1 MTRLGAACGAFAAAA
16 VGVIGVTGV
25 FGASGAHAQVLPPPP
40 VSVTTPPI
48 DLSVPQLG
56 IEVHVPGQDVGAASS
71 GVPGVPS
78 VPGVSGS
85 GGAPGSAPG
94 APSAPA
100 SAPDAPATADASPA
114 PAPAP
119 APDTGATPA
128 AGPASAPGDDSRSSG
143 PSRPG
148 GSGGNSDVTLGSA
161 VVGTITEPGTLVGAL
176 TLALGLGVVV
186 GAAPY
191 LPRYRR
197 RQRDL
202 LEEWARASEHEH
214 AVATKLAAADEQKSE
229 FLALVSHE
237 LRTPLTAV
245 KGFVDTVLLHWDR
258 LPDERRRDLLTRAS
272 SNADE
277 LGRLV
282 RQLMEFGRTETGP
295 IEITPAELHVNRAV
309 DVALTGIA
317 PVVADHHVEVDVPDG
332 LAVDADADAFNHVL
346 VNLLTN
352 AVKFSPTGS
361 RIRVRAR
368 HDGDVVVV
376 SVADEGVG
384 IERDEQ
390 ERIFDRYYQSGNGDH
405 ARGTGIGLTIAQ
417 RFTAQHG
424 GQIWVDSEP
433 GVGSTF
439 AFTMPAAATPTATS
453 RTAAHAATAP
463 AVSDDALAWD

>member
-1 MTRLGAACGAFAAAA
+1 MTRLGRACGTFAAAA
-16 VGVIGVTGV
+16 VGAIGVTGA
-25 FGASGAHAQVLPPPP
+25 FAAPAAHAQILPPPP
-40 VSVTTPPI
+40 VPLTTPPI

-71 GVPGVPS
+71 GVPS
-78 VPGVSGS
+78 VPGVSES
-85 GGAPGSAPG
+85 GGAPSSGSG
-94 APSAPA
+94 APSAPG
-100 SAPDAPATADASPA
+100 SGPDAPAAADA
-114 PAPAP
+114 APAP
-119 APDTGATPA
+119 APDTGAAPA
-128 AGPASAPGDDSRSSG
+128 AGGAAPGDESRSGGSA
-143 PSRPG
+143 RPG
-148 GSGGNSDVTLGSA
+148 DGGGGGTNDVSLGSA

-214 AVATKLAAADEQKSE
+214 AVATKLAEADQQKSE

-295 IEITPAELHVNRAV
+295 IEIAPAELHVNRAV

-317 PVVADHHVEVDVPDG
+317 PVVADHHVQVDVPAG

-352 AVKFSPTGS
+352 AVKFSPVGS
-361 RIRVRAR
+361 RILVRAR

-384 IERDEQ
+384 IEPNEQ

-439 AFTMPAAATPTATS
+439 SFTMPAATMP
-453 RTAAHAATAP
+453 AATTP
-463 AVSDDALAWD
+463 AVSHDALAWD